1 MKCDDVIVKVV
12 DQLIGVLMLVEN
24 EELVSN
30 IVFIIFSDLERKFQV
45 SNCDKFYMGSCI
57 IFIFFYEN
65 IINFIYFVVKKS
77 DFVYFEI
84 ILRYLFLKRN
94 VIKSL
99 KIQYEIYD
107 VVQDR

>member
-45 SNCDKFYMGSCI
+45 SNCVKFDMGSCI

>member
-45 SNCDKFYMGSCI
+45 SVCVILDFGNCI
-57 IFIFFYEN
+57 IFI
-65 IINFIYFVVKKS
+65 
-77 DFVYFEI
+77 
-84 ILRYLFLKRN
+84 
-94 VIKSL
+94 
-99 KIQYEIYD
+99 
-107 VVQDR
+107 